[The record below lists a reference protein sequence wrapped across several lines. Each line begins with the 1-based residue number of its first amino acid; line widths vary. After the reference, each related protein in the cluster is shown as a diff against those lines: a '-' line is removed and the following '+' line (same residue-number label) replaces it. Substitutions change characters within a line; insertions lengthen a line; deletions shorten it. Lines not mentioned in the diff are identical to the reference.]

1 MLRDLGGVHLWIILL
16 IIVLLFGASRLPAV
30 SKGIAQSVKIFRKEV
45 SNKGDDD
52 DSKVAASEVKTPSDE
67 KK

>member
-1 MLRDLGGVHLWIILL
+1 MLRDLGGVHLLIILL
-16 IIVLLFGASRLPAV
+16 IVVLLFGATRLPAV

-52 DSKVAASEVKTPSDE
+52 SKVAATDVKTPTDE
-67 KK
+67 TK